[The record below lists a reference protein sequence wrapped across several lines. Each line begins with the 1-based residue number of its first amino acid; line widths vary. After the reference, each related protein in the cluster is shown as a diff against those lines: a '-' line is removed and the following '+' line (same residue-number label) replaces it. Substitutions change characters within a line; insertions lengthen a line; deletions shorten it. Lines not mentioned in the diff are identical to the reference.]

1 MSLRAQALLIFA
13 AALPAVAGA
22 ALLVRAQTSDD
33 RGSHATA
40 ASQSS
45 GLRATSGELVCSL
58 SNADARAAGI
68 EGADGGLAVTASDGQ
83 TYWLFGD
90 TLFSAGTGKQ
100 IEPNAIALSH
110 GADADGCPVLAY
122 HAGGN
127 VAVPFIEKDGALT
140 VWPSGAWPL
149 RDGTI
154 DIYIVY
160 VYGTGPFGY
169 WIGEVG
175 LGRLH
180 TGSMRVQILARRL
193 FDGTSGHRSQV
204 VAALPVDLDG
214 NGRLRVLLELD
225 DGEKLLSR
233 VDPGRMAERAAYE
246 YWDGAGWTADAASA
260 DPLWPAPGARTPVE
274 ELAAFE
280 SGAHVAWNGYL
291 QRYVAIVNAGFAAIG
306 ARTAERLEG
315 PWTDVTPLLD
325 CTAFAAPAVPVCYS
339 AYQHPELSPNGGR
352 TLVLTL
358 TRMATYDT
366 VVYAVVLDNAAD
378 ETKPVAISG
387 EEE

>member
-1 MSLRAQALLIFA
+1 
-13 AALPAVAGA
+13 
-22 ALLVRAQTSDD
+22 
-33 RGSHATA
+33 
-40 ASQSS
+40 
-45 GLRATSGELVCSL
+45 
-58 SNADARAAGI
+58 
-68 EGADGGLAVTASDGQ
+68 
-83 TYWLFGD
+83 
-90 TLFSAGTGKQ
+90 
-100 IEPNAIALSH
+100 
-110 GADADGCPVLAY
+110 
-122 HAGGN
+122 
-127 VAVPFIEKDGALT
+127 
-140 VWPSGAWPL
+140 
-149 RDGTI
+149 
-154 DIYIVY
+154 
-160 VYGTGPFGY
+160 
-169 WIGEVG
+169 
-175 LGRLH
+175 
-180 TGSMRVQILARRL
+180 MRVQILARRL

-315 PWTDVTPLLD
+315 PWTGVTPLLD